1 MRYGEKL
8 LSPGTDG
15 IYELSLSNAA
25 YLSSAKGNVPVAL
38 PVNGDEFDA
47 LLEKL
52 IEASAEKTGDPDKMY
67 NTQYHDR
74 WQVRW

>member
-1 MRYGEKL
+1 L
-8 LSPGTDG
+8 DG
-15 IYELSLSNAA
+15 
-25 YLSSAKGNVPVAL
+25 K
-38 PVNGDEFDA
+38 EFDV

-52 IEASAEKTGDPDKMY
+52 IEASAEKNGAPDKMY